1 MKRYL
6 AFYAC
11 AALLLLLWAAHG
23 RFVSWSDSRSRARA
37 TPLQRPLDTLPFS
50 VGEWRG
56 RPSDLPDDVIR
67 AAEADEFIYR
77 TYYDADGR
85 PVTLYITYY
94 GGLYRNIPH
103 GPETCYPM
111 SGWKVLDSHLATDPA
126 GKCPHQ
132 QLLFGN
138 QLERH
143 LVFYWYYLNGKRMAG
158 ESRTRLGYAVNL
170 LRGSGGSIVQVE
182 ISADA
187 AGRTEAAR
195 ERLENF
201 RSALEPLLKTILPAP
216 QGAAQT
222 QTGPNPQ

>member
-37 TPLQRPLDTLPFS
+37 TPLQRPLDALPFS

-85 PVTLYITYY
+85 PVTLYITY
-94 GGLYRNIPH
+94 
-103 GPETCYPM
+103 
-111 SGWKVLDSHLATDPA
+111 
-126 GKCPHQ
+126 CPHQ